1 MTSVGD
7 RIAGLAACATAL
19 AVALA
24 ATRFRVG
31 FYTDPL
37 GPGALPY
44 FAAALLGAGGLA
56 LVVRPAIGSAR
67 PGTAV
72 ARRMAIVF
80 ASLVAY
86 ASLLPLFGFLL
97 STSAILVILSRTF
110 GGPLLRSVFLSALY
124 VGALYLVFAV
134 LLGLSLPV
142 GSLFLIGP

>member
-7 RIAGLAACATAL
+7 RIAGGVACATAL
-19 AVALA
+19 AVAVA

-44 FAAALLGAGGLA
+44 LAAALIGAGGLA
-56 LVVRPAIGSAR
+56 LVARPGGGSAR
-67 PGTAV
+67 PSVVV

-80 ASLVAY
+80 ASLMAY
-86 ASLLPLFGFLL
+86 AWLLDLFGFLL
-97 STSAILVILSRTF
+97 STVAILVILSRTF